1 MARGNLTQAN
11 TPRFASGAGA
21 RPDTLVTGKEHMKN
35 ILSGLF
41 GFALV
46 AALAAAPMQG
56 AEAKKKEKETEPA
69 PKAGEAYS
77 GSGTVTKND
86 IDICMVTGL
95 RYWLHPK
102 NKEEV
107 RVYPKSKHESEVL
120 DDAVKNKS
128 TVHVAGTWKET
139 VQCHYV
145 ETSKVEK
152 VKK

>member
-1 MARGNLTQAN
+1 
-11 TPRFASGAGA
+11 
-21 RPDTLVTGKEHMKN
+21 MKT

-41 GFALV
+41 AFALV
-46 AALAAAPMQG
+46 AALAAAPAQA
-56 AEAKKKEKETEPA
+56 AEAKRKENKHT
-69 PKAGEAYS
+69 PKAGEPYH

-86 IDICMVTGL
+86 IDICMVAGL

-102 NKEEV
+102 SEEDV
-107 RVYPKSKHESEVL
+107 RVYPKSKHDSQVL

-128 TVHVAGTWKET
+128 TVHVTGTWKQTME
-139 VQCHYV
+139 CLYV

>member
-1 MARGNLTQAN
+1 
-11 TPRFASGAGA
+11 
-21 RPDTLVTGKEHMKN
+21 MKN

-41 GFALV
+41 LIAVV
-46 AALAAAPMQG
+46 AALALAPMQV
-56 AEAKKKEKETEPA
+56 ADAKSKATKHT

-128 TVHVAGTWKET
+128 TIHVAGTWKET